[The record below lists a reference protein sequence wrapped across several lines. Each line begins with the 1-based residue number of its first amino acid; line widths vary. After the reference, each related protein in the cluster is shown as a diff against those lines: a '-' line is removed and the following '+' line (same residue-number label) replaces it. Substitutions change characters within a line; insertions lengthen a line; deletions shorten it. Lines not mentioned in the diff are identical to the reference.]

1 MGCLLLFL
9 ELEKETK
16 NVLLKRK
23 IVGSKMLGTAPA
35 FFRWFLFLF
44 SHFNFMKEQ
53 TKYESEGNW
62 EEKKKYLAS
71 GRGEKNQWQTCS
83 GLEMG
88 PNSV

>member
-1 MGCLLLFL
+1 
-9 ELEKETK
+9 
-16 NVLLKRK
+16 
-23 IVGSKMLGTAPA
+23 
-35 FFRWFLFLF
+35 
-44 SHFNFMKEQ
+44 MKEQ

-83 GLEMG
+83 GLEMD